1 MATIRVATLDDLP
14 AIARMAERF
23 YPESPYPAIYGDMPE
38 HQAAGLAIVALRGWT
53 EMGIEPGVMLVA
65 EHDGRLIGM
74 LCAHI
79 DPATFTPAVIAAEL
93 VWWIE
98 PEFRG
103 GMSAVRLVRAA
114 EDDARAKGAT
124 VFNMCIL
131 STSPPEADKLL
142 KMLGYAPSHTVVT
155 KRLT

>member
-1 MATIRVATLDDLP
+1 MATIRPATMDDIP
-14 AIARMAERF
+14 QIVEMAKRF
-23 YPESPYPAIYGDMPE
+23 YPESPYPAIYGDMPKE
-38 HQAAGLAIVALRGWT
+38 QAAGLAIVAMQGMA
-53 EMGIEPGVMLVA
+53 ESGIVPGVMLVA
-65 EHDGRLIGM
+65 EQGDALVGM
-74 LCAHI
+74 LCVHI

-93 VWWIE
+93 VWWME

-131 STSPPEADKLL
+131 STSPPEAAELL

-155 KRLT
+155 KRL

>member
-1 MATIRVATLDDLP
+1 MATIRTATMDDIP
-14 AIARMAERF
+14 QIVEMAKRF
-23 YPESPYPAIYGDMPE
+23 YPLSPYPAIYGDMPE
-38 HQAAGLAIVALRGWT
+38 SQAAGLVIVALQGFA
-53 EMGIEPGVMLVA
+53 EAGIVPGVMLVA
-65 EHDGRLIGM
+65 EHDGKLIGM

-93 VWWIE
+93 VWWME

-114 EDDARAKGAT
+114 EGDARAKGAT

-131 STSPPEADKLL
+131 STSPPEAAELL

-155 KRLT
+155 KRL

>member
-1 MATIRVATLDDLP
+1 MATIRTATLDDIP
-14 AIARMAERF
+14 QIVEMAKRF
-23 YPESPYPAIYGDMPE
+23 YPLSPYPAIYGDMPE
-38 HQAAGLAIVALRGWT
+38 EQAAGLVIVTLQGFA
-53 EMGIEPGVMLVA
+53 EAGIVPGVMLVA
-65 EHDGRLIGM
+65 EHDGKLIGM

-93 VWWIE
+93 VWWME

-114 EDDARAKGAT
+114 EDDARSKGAT

-131 STSPPEADKLL
+131 STSPPEAAELL
-142 KMLGYAPSHTVVT
+142 EMLGYAPSHTVVT
-155 KRLT
+155 KRL